1 MKLAQRHQRYSS
13 QSALVSAGACKLLQG
28 RKWGGLFVG
37 VIWNQGFFLTAGRDA
52 AGLLGIKEAIVVDR
66 VTSPLKRQSGGSQL
80 ASLRPIVD
88 RCQCCR
94 ATSSVR
100 RQGVIHPAN
109 SLISTSVLISHGAQ
123 TRGASLLSW
132 NTVFLS
138 RSTSPH
144 CCCRR
149 TASLI
154 PDVLTAVS
162 TSISL
167 HPPGW
172 VCVSLCCCRLLCLFL
187 SLCLQTI
194 NRTEK

>member
-1 MKLAQRHQRYSS
+1 MKLARRHQRYSS

-37 VIWNQGFFLTAGRDA
+37 VIWNQGFSLT
-52 AGLLGIKEAIVVDR
+52 AGLLGIKEAIVVGR
-66 VTSPLKRQSGGSQL
+66 VTSPSKRQSSGSQL
-80 ASLRPIVD
+80 ASRRPIVD

-94 ATSSVR
+94 ATSSVK
-100 RQGVIHPAN
+100 RQGVIHPGN

-132 NTVFLS
+132 STVFLS

-167 HPPGW
+167 HPRGW
-172 VCVSLCCCRLLCLFL
+172 VCVSLCCCRLLCFFL

-194 NRTEK
+194 NRTKK